1 MRRSFNAC
9 SKSFSVNVATM
20 QPVKTIHYFSASS
33 YLFVA
38 RAVGAAAMFAS
49 QILMARMI
57 SADALALYFLSTST
71 ATVAGTMAA
80 LGYPYIMAAM
90 LGRYHDPRRTARANA
105 FIAVSRSAALLTG
118 SLFGF
123 LLAICFIVYPY
134 TPWDE
139 RVCFLL
145 AIPGIPMIALMRTN
159 SAFALARSRVST
171 AYLGTILWR
180 PVIFLFLALYA
191 VLVLHLEDA
200 AVFTGLFTAIA
211 VVWAFLQA
219 YELRGETKAPAIKA
233 DRRLSRLWR
242 RAAMPFI
249 VVSMVSLLIVDM
261 DTLLAGTVL
270 TRKDLAVFGVC
281 LKLAFFGG
289 FIVDVLRELVA
300 PELGRCYA
308 RRDIAAIQ
316 KNIARTNLA
325 AIGGTAAMM
334 IGAIL
339 FGRIALNA
347 FGPDYAAGKY
357 TLITLVA
364 VQLVNA
370 CGGPHT
376 VLLSL
381 KGAQH
386 RMNSAYAA
394 AAAVLVVFTLVL
406 APMLGTFGAA
416 LAVLAA
422 FVTLN
427 IMLATSVWQL
437 MGIRGDIWGLLHM
450 RKAKFV
456 TELPRAAN

>member
-1 MRRSFNAC
+1 
-9 SKSFSVNVATM
+9 M
-20 QPVKTIHYFSASS
+20 QPVKKIRYFSASS

-38 RAVGAAAMFAS
+38 RAAGAAAMFAS

-57 SADALALYFLSTST
+57 SADALALYFLSTSV
-71 ATVAGTMAA
+71 ATVAGTVAS

-90 LGRYHDPRRTARANA
+90 LGRYSAPQNAERANA
-105 FIAVSRSAALLTG
+105 FMSVSRGESLLAG
-118 SLFGF
+118 SLLGF
-123 LLAICFIVYPY
+123 VLAVCFVVYPY
-134 TPWDE
+134 TPWAE

-145 AIPGIPMIALMRTN
+145 AIPGIPAIALIRTN
-159 SAFALARSRVST
+159 SAFALARSLVST

-180 PVIFLFLALYA
+180 PAIFLCLALYA
-191 VLVLHLEDA
+191 VLVLHIENA

-211 VVWAFLQA
+211 IVWTLLQV
-219 YELRGETKAPAIKA
+219 YELRGETKPPSVKP
-233 DRRLSRLWR
+233 DKRLTRLWR
-242 RAAMPFI
+242 RAALPFI
-249 VVSMVSLLIVDM
+249 IVSMVGLLIIDM
-261 DTLLAGTVL
+261 DMLLAGTVL

-316 KNIARTNLA
+316 RNIARTNFV
-325 AIGGTAAMM
+325 AIAGTAAMM
-334 IGAIL
+334 VGAML
-339 FGRIALNA
+339 FGHAALNA

-357 TLITLVA
+357 TLMTLVA

-370 CGGPHT
+370 FGGPHT

-386 RMNSAYAA
+386 RMNGAYAA
-394 AAAVLVVFTLVL
+394 AGCVLLVLTLVL
-406 APMLGTFGAA
+406 APMLGTLGAA

-427 IMLATSVWQL
+427 IMLATSVWRL
-437 MGIRGDIWGLLHM
+437 MGMRGDVWALVQLGVA
-450 RKAKFV
+450 RF
-456 TELPRAAN
+456 AATKQIA